1 MLNRG
6 LRAFQL
12 INISDLPADRLRG
25 VLACARTADA
35 ERSVARGELCV
46 LRLVGLA
53 VPLLDRGVLGGQ
65 LLGGRIHLFDG
76 SKMETSM
83 GPDFLLRGLFGY
95 SGRFQILQF
104 LCREPLRADRCRS

>member
-12 INISDLPADRLRG
+12 INISDLPSNRLRG
-25 VLACARTADA
+25 ILACARTAGT
-35 ERSVARGELCV
+35 ECPVAPGELCV

-53 VPLLDRGVLGGQ
+53 LSLLDRGVLGGQ
-65 LLGGRIHLFDG
+65 LLGGRIHLFVG
-76 SKMETSM
+76 SEMETSI